1 MQNENNLIEVDLDSS
16 FRKPK
21 KPLTQKQIDHL
32 ERIRELAL
40 EKKKEM
46 KIITE
51 KANTVKQYETLRA
64 AKQLEKQEL
73 AKKYDEMMSQNK
85 QDIQPPK
92 VEEKVETPVIETP
105 LVEKGPSK
113 VPEKKK
119 KIIKKVIYQEAS
131 SDSDG
136 ADEVEVVKVKK
147 QSKPKE
153 TKVEPP
159 SKGPEQPTYVDLLYQ
174 SSLEKMKNKMM
185 DERAKYLVNSLMPHY
200 N

>member
-51 KANTVKQYETLRA
+51 KANTIKQYETLRA

-105 LVEKGPSK
+105 KPSK

-153 TKVEPP
+153 TKVVPP
-159 SKGPEQPTYVDLLYQ
+159 FVEKGPEQPTYVDLLYQ
-174 SSLEKMKNKMM
+174 SSLEKMKTKMM